1 MPLSEVPEAGKYAIY
16 VELIEELTDPS
27 TDPGVVGSTR
37 TTETPK
43 FRFQKL
49 VANRPEYPPLTL
61 AAITVDAEKNLTQEP
76 DLSMRKLAGTAA
88 GFTGKFDTVT
98 AKSLTLTQD
107 GGAIE
112 SPMWKVRLSFNERS
126 KKVEPTQFLFTPE
139 KQFPTAGGTLLI
151 FASISVLPKPD
162 TGIDVG
168 NPFII
173 GINILLDGNKLPNS
187 TNPAPSVPGCAQK
200 TQFPGTTTL
209 VIPHTTVA
217 TTLSIPNIA
226 KGSEHK
232 LTLQAAANTTLTD
245 HDFYSVTI
253 LELPF

>member
-1 MPLSEVPEAGKYAIY
+1 MSLLSASEPPLPLTQLPEAGKYAIY
-16 VELIEELTDPS
+16 VELIEKLTDPS
-27 TDPGVVGSTR
+27 MDPGVEGPTR
-37 TTETPK
+37 TTEIPT

-49 VANRPEYPPLTL
+49 VTNRPDYPPLTL
-61 AAITVDAEKNLTQEP
+61 AVLTVDANKKLTEDA
-76 DLSMRKLAGTAA
+76 DLSMRKLAATRA
-88 GFTGKFDTVT
+88 GFTGTFDTVT
-98 AKSLTLTQD
+98 AGSLMLTKD

-126 KKVEPTQFLFTPE
+126 KKVEPNQPLFTPE

-217 TTLSIPNIA
+217 TTLRFPI
-226 KGSEHK
+226 
-232 LTLQAAANTTLTD
+232 
-245 HDFYSVTI
+245 
-253 LELPF
+253 